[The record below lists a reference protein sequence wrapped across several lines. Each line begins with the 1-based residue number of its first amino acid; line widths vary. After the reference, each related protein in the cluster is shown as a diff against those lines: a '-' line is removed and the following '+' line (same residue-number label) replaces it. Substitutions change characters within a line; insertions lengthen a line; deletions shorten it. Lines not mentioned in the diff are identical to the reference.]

1 MEYRNSLLWIT
12 STIHPKYLPIR
23 RSLKSTMERLR
34 LMHSSSNRLSLNLPT
49 CKYRKKFWI
58 MLLYLN
64 LGYSTINR
72 RADKSKEVVNRQ
84 IRLRLIRGLT
94 LTTKAKIK
102 QSLQIA
108 ALARRDNTETP
119 LVLMADQQGFRAT
132 TIWVTRLTRVKEEIW
147 VMETNFRMKLTPLTS
162 ARSR

>member
-1 MEYRNSLLWIT
+1 
-12 STIHPKYLPIR
+12 
-23 RSLKSTMERLR
+23 
-34 LMHSSSNRLSLNLPT
+34 
-49 CKYRKKFWI
+49 

-132 TIWVTRLTRVKEEIW
+132 TI
-147 VMETNFRMKLTPLTS
+147 
-162 ARSR
+162 